1 MHLTFRDGSRAL
13 RRSGFH
19 SDAEVHLSN
28 ERTTAENT
36 SGILPALSQP
46 TLNVN
51 MGGWHGF
58 KSRNMLCSAKYCDC
72 WQGYDGFR
80 LSIWHVVLPPCHCR
94 TVLEKGND
102 IHRCCYDCRSYHWE
116 SISGVKLSRL
126 TF

>member
-58 KSRNMLCSAKYCDC
+58 KAEICSAV
-72 WQGYDGFR
+72 Q
-80 LSIWHVVLPPCHCR
+80 SIVTAGKAMMALGSVFGMWFCHHV
-94 TVLEKGND
+94 TVAP
-102 IHRCCYDCRSYHWE
+102 S
-116 SISGVKLSRL
+116 
-126 TF
+126 